1 MDFFFGVA
9 GHHCEMNFIQFAS
22 YFVATVSIQE
32 KQRHRSSRKG
42 VRSSE
47 MIREISNSVDSVAI
61 FGSPWPCPTPFF
73 VLGSIF
79 CCIFFALLEAVNM
92 RNKFFCVG

>member
-1 MDFFFGVA
+1 MCGGREGGFVLGVA
-9 GHHCEMNFIQFAS
+9 GHHCEMNFMQFAS

-47 MIREISNSVDSVAI
+47 MIREISNNVDSVTI
-61 FGSPWPCPTPFF
+61 FGSRSKTTRRRRGA
-73 VLGSIF
+73 VLS
-79 CCIFFALLEAVNM
+79 
-92 RNKFFCVG
+92 